1 MRDKT
6 GHKSVP
12 EVDASQAHLA
22 VKLPGSHTRETCTD
36 DIMSLPSPEDPTL
49 GDEEVFLTEENPV
62 YGARNVPTGPTDVP
76 VNRQK
81 SPTPPP
87 KPQKNISL
95 SSPTRA
101 KNTVPGVK
109 KSISEGNY
117 NAQRRHQ
124 ASPPKQPPP
133 HSKIKPPSPV
143 KNVPK
148 PVERNVATG
157 NRKGFVDKKSA
168 NEDYIDVEAI
178 HPAERFANQKARS
191 PDTEKSGHSYAYP
204 TDDDMF
210 KPFVQDTGVY
220 SYADPDAAHTPLQ
233 ATAQR
238 LLQAEAQRKDAA
250 SAGAKPK
257 VANTAQSKNHG
268 KNAPSKPPR
277 KPKPDITTT
286 TNVFNA
292 KSTSPTADASISD
305 WVYEPVNVPRS
316 ASNGS
321 TEDDA
326 YCPVEYR
333 HKAVSS
339 GSSVD
344 EMYSHVESKSARLV
358 RSTSHEVR
366 FSSILLFFWK
376 RNCQAHCSWS
386 FRTSQT
392 EEYHKFAAVKSDT
405 TTAVCVISW
414 ESCIFLQSWDSGEE
428 EEDDGDDA
436 PAVPPKTPLTYQS
449 SSGARFFVTFVFV
462 AFWKWGQYFFSL

>member
-1 MRDKT
+1 MLLAEGCTSSTAALRPDTLSTSCHSAESGYSSNASVGHSTLRTGTGPPNLTSEELDLCSQVSNLHISGGSPRAASESQVAYLRDKKIQGDKPRKLLMRDKT

-366 FSSILLFFWK
+366 FSSILLFF
-376 RNCQAHCSWS
+376 
-386 FRTSQT
+386 
-392 EEYHKFAAVKSDT
+392 
-405 TTAVCVISW
+405 
-414 ESCIFLQSWDSGEE
+414 
-428 EEDDGDDA
+428 
-436 PAVPPKTPLTYQS
+436 
-449 SSGARFFVTFVFV
+449 
-462 AFWKWGQYFFSL
+462 